1 MIMMKILK
9 VFMLVLVAILLFSSC
24 EKDNFEA
31 PKSKLT
37 GKIVYQGKALGL
49 RTDGVQLELWQH
61 GYDLFN
67 KIPVYVAQ
75 DGSFSAELFDGDYK
89 LTLVRGNG
97 PWAESLDSLDVK
109 VSGNTTV
116 DFPVD
121 PYFIIEG
128 ESFRQNGDAINADLT
143 IRHINTSRDLDRV
156 KLYIGETVFV
166 DDILNVS
173 SVEKLAADV
182 DIDQSISLATD
193 IPQTLRGKGYAFV
206 RIGVKTIGVAEFIYS
221 QPVRVEFN

>member
-1 MIMMKILK
+1 MKVLK
-9 VFMLVLVAILLFSSC
+9 VFMKMLVAISLFSSC

-37 GKIVYQGKALGL
+37 GKVVYQGEALGL
-49 RTDGVQLELWQH
+49 RSDGVQLELWQH

-75 DGSFSAELFDGDYK
+75 DGSFSAEIFDGNYK

-97 PWAESLDSLDVK
+97 PWAESLDSLDLK
-109 VSGNTTV
+109 VSGNTTI

-121 PYFIIEG
+121 PYFIIQN
-128 ESFRQNGDAINADLT
+128 ESFQQDGDAVHADLH
-143 IRHINTSRDLDRV
+143 ISHINTGRDLDRV

-166 DDILNVS
+166 DGIINVTS
-173 SVEKLAADV
+173 AEKLAADI
-182 DIDQSISLATD
+182 DTDQSISLAAD
-193 IPQTLRGKGYAFV
+193 IPETLRDKGYAFV

-221 QPVRVEFN
+221 QPVRIELN